1 MRESAQD
8 RQWMVAD
15 ELDSSDAYRAFIAT
29 SIFRTIQDAQAI
41 NAGDVKYLSP
51 DAKDPS
57 HCRQVRILLEA
68 HGGIAAWIN
77 SKDFHRWCQ
86 ATGRDGDI
94 AAQFIHDLMFGQG
107 CAADVGEDVLR
118 RLGNNVSEHRRWHQ
132 KKRQI
137 KEPLRLMKLFQPQ

>member
-1 MRESAQD
+1 MNQSAHDRE
-8 RQWMVAD
+8 WMVAE

-57 HCRQVRILLEA
+57 YCRQVRILLEA
-68 HGGIAAWIN
+68 HSNIAAWIN

-86 ATGRDGDI
+86 VTGRDGDK
-94 AAQFIHDLMFGQG
+94 AAQFIHDLMFGRG
-107 CAADVGEDVLR
+107 CAADTVEDVLK
-118 RLGNNVSEHRRWHQ
+118 RLGNNASEHRRWYQ

-137 KEPLRLMKLFQPQ
+137 KEPLRLMKLFQLQ